1 MTYVEYS
8 NYKSFLGR
16 VIVNR
21 TLAADLKLQL
31 ESLIATQK
39 SNYLS
44 EYSLQLEKL
53 IQQHGTLKRKL
64 KHQKPG
70 S

>member
-44 EYSLQLEKL
+44 GILSSTWKTNSATWYIKKK
-53 IQQHGTLKRKL
+53 T
-64 KHQKPG
+64 
-70 S
+70 